1 MIPSQIY
8 SWSRTFAAAL
18 AAIAFA
24 SALALVQGPAA
35 RAAGS
40 STLTSLD
47 DKAASLPV
55 STSFAKADGEDG
67 PYVLSVKN
75 TSGSSISV
83 SAKILLSVYFHA
95 DSKAK
100 NIPAHAIDAG
110 QTWTIPG
117 LAASD
122 KVTLSADG
130 FAPLELT
137 VP

>member
-1 MIPSQIY
+1 MIPSHIALR
-8 SWSRTFAAAL
+8 SRTFAAAL
-18 AAIAFA
+18 AAIAA
-24 SALALVQGPAA
+24 ACALALVQGPAA

-40 STLTSLD
+40 STLASLD
-47 DKAASLPV
+47 DKAPSLPIA
-55 STSFAKADGEDG
+55 TSFAKADGEDG

-83 SAKILLSVYFHA
+83 SAKVLLSVYFHA
-95 DSKAK
+95 DSKAR
-100 NIPAHAIDAG
+100 NIPAHEVDAG

-117 LAASD
+117 LAAND
-122 KVTLSADG
+122 KVTLSSEG